1 MEASSMKISP
11 LVTLVA
17 ALVCAASPAAAQFT
31 TAVVP
36 PEVKPKK
43 DTVATR
49 ADSMRKEQ
57 LKLADRM
64 KDMKAWVDSAALA
77 LAAQPSPQAAD
88 TSSASQAAAGTTRKG
103 ERVTATAAGEVSG
116 SRNETTRFKDGA
128 RAPATATQLPLLVLL
143 GVGAT
148 LAGVALRRH

>member
-1 MEASSMKISP
+1 MKLSL

-17 ALVCAASPAAAQFT
+17 ALVCAASPAVAQFT

-36 PEVKPKK
+36 PKVKPKT
-43 DTVATR
+43 DSVATR

-57 LKLADRM
+57 VKLAERM
-64 KDMKAWVDSAALA
+64 KDMKAWVDSAAVA

-88 TSSASQAAAGTTRKG
+88 TSAAARAAADTSRKG
-103 ERVTATAAGEVSG
+103 QRVTATATGEVAE
-116 SRNETTRFKDGA
+116 SRNDTTRFKDGA

>member
-1 MEASSMKISP
+1 MEASSMKISL

-36 PEVKPKK
+36 PKVKPKT

-57 LKLADRM
+57 VKLADRM

-77 LAAQPSPQAAD
+77 LAARPSPQAAD
-88 TSSASQAAAGTTRKG
+88 TSTTTQAGADTS
-103 ERVTATAAGEVSG
+103 ERVTSTATGEVAK
-116 SRNETTRFKDGA
+116 SRNDTTRFKDGA

>member
-1 MEASSMKISP
+1 MKISP

-17 ALVCAASPAAAQFT
+17 ALVCAASPVAAQFT

-36 PEVKPKK
+36 PKAKPRVAS
-43 DTVATR
+43 VATR

-64 KDMKAWVDSAALA
+64 KDMKAWVDSAAVA
-77 LAAQPSPQAAD
+77 LAAQPSPQGADTSAGGQAAAD
-88 TSSASQAAAGTTRKG
+88 TARKG
-103 ERVTATAAGEVSG
+103 GRVTTTATGEVAE
-116 SRNETTRFKDGA
+116 SRSNTTGFKDGA
-128 RAPATATQLPLLVLL
+128 KAPATATELPLLVLL

-148 LAGVALRRH
+148 VAGLALRRV